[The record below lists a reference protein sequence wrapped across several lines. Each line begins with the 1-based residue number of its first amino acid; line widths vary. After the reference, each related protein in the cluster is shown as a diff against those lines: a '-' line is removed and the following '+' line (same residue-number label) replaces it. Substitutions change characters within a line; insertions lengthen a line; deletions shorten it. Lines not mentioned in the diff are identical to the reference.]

1 MDMKREKTKQDNQD
15 YTKQAQ
21 QFIIQFK
28 EQLENEE
35 KYIITKKKLDYYD
48 EKLKESFKNG
58 GEKLAV
64 QLLRNMH
71 FTEIKNNDFSKV
83 SISSNRAR
91 EIELE
96 AVWMAENYVRNLPLR
111 SIQVKH
117 IIPLHIQVKGDWTY
131 KENMKKYFPNKI

>member
-1 MDMKREKTKQDNQD
+1 MKREKTKQDNQD

>member
-35 KYIITKKKLDYYD
+35 KYIITKKNLDYYD